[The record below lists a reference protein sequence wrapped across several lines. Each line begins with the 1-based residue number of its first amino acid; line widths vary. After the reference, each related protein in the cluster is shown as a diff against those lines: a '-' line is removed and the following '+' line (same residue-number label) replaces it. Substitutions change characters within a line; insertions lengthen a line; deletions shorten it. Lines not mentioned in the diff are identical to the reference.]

1 MLLCVQYDQRC
12 NGVKGTAL
20 KYTFENTSDH
30 QVILVMGGEILF
42 SSVQKCLGTLTLVF
56 FLFFSDPN

>member
-1 MLLCVQYDQRC
+1 MQYGQRC
-12 NGVKGTAL
+12 NGADL
-20 KYTFENTSDH
+20 APYTFKSTSDH

-42 SSVQKCLGTLTLVF
+42 SSVQACLGILILVF